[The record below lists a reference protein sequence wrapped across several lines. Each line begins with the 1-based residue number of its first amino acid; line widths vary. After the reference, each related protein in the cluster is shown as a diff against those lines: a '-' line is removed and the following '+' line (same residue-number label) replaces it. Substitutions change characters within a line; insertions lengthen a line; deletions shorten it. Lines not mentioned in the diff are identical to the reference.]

1 MPARPTTRY
10 ARIDIDAVLDAALA
24 IAAEGGAG
32 RVTLDAVAARA
43 GVSKG
48 GLLYRFPTKDALYG
62 AMIDRLNAQF
72 DAGMQAA
79 RAAGAPS
86 ALAAYVEAALL
97 DDDAHDAALASLL
110 AVAADSPHLIDRFRA
125 PQAARFAAI
134 LADGAS
140 LEDAAM
146 VVLAADGL
154 WLSQLIGFAPF
165 SADQTQA
172 IRAALRA
179 RARGD
184 SAAGG
189 A

>member
-1 MPARPTTRY
+1 MTQRSPARY
-10 ARIDIDAVLDAALA
+10 ARIDIDHVLDAALT
-24 IAAEGGAG
+24 IAAESGAG
-32 RVTLDAVAARA
+32 KVTLDAVAARA

-72 DAGMQAA
+72 DAGMAAA

-86 ALAAYVEAALL
+86 ALAAYCEAALM
-97 DDDAHDAALASLL
+97 DDPAHDAALASLL
-110 AVAADSPHLIDRFRA
+110 AVAADTPHLIDRFRA
-125 PQAARFAAI
+125 PQAARFATI
-134 LADGAS
+134 LADGAK
-140 LEDAAM
+140 LEDAAL

-165 SADQTQA
+165 TPDQTQA

-184 SAAGG
+184 SAA
-189 A
+189 AAP

>member
-1 MPARPTTRY
+1 MSARPSTRY

-48 GLLYRFPTKDALYG
+48 GLLYRFATKDALYG
-62 AMIDRLNAQF
+62 AMIDRLNAHF
-72 DAGMQAA
+72 DAGMAAA
-79 RAAGAPS
+79 RAAGAQT
-86 ALAAYVEAALL
+86 ALAAYCEAALM
-97 DDDAHDAALASLL
+97 DDPAHDAALASLL

-125 PQAARFAAI
+125 PQAVRFGAI
-134 LADGAS
+134 LADGAR
-140 LEDAAM
+140 LEDAAL
-146 VVLAADGL
+146 VVLAVDGL

-165 SADQTQA
+165 TPQQTQA

-184 SAAGG
+184 TAKPSP
-189 A
+189 